1 MGDFKVTKH
10 DFCHFKRGALLLYVK
25 VGGYFCNWDG
35 GGREGRGKK
44 TIIDLHWQMFVISG
58 HFGG

>member
-44 TIIDLHWQMFVISG
+44 TIIDLH
-58 HFGG
+58 